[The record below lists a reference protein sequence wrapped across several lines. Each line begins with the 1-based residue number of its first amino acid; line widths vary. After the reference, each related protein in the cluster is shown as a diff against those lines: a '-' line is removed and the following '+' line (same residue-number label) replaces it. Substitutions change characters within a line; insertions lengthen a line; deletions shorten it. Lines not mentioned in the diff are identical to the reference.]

1 MKIQPV
7 KLKNDPIVE
16 AIFELRFEAAKSSL
30 SDLLPGLLYGKLGD
44 RFPKL
49 ERLPFSM
56 VPREFLQQ
64 TPDLKYQARFR
75 LRGDS
80 FVISFGDYS
89 LAVSCLKP
97 YVGWEK
103 FKPFILEILGYLKD
117 SALVG
122 AIERYSIK
130 YVNLLPAAHGDFA
143 GQYKHLNFSANL
155 GKFSLTGSPTWVR
168 AEIDDANYMNLLEFA
183 ANAQIKTLA
192 NEQLDGL
199 LLTIDTISKN
209 TEGFWDTPEKFIEGV
224 HQTEKAIFFETLS
237 DEAGQIF
244 GATWEK

>member
-16 AIFELRFEAAKSSL
+16 AIFELRFEPRKSAL
-30 SDLLPGLLYGKLGD
+30 SDLLPGLMYGKLGD
-44 RFPKL
+44 RFPTL
-49 ERLPFSM
+49 ERLPFST

-64 TPDLKYQARFR
+64 APDLKYQARFR
-75 LRGDS
+75 LIGNS
-80 FVISFGDYS
+80 FAILFGDYCLS
-89 LAVSCLKP
+89 LSSLKP
-97 YVGWEK
+97 YVGWEQ
-103 FKPFILEILGYLKD
+103 FKPFIIEILGYLKD
-117 SALVG
+117 STLVG

-143 GQYKHLNFSANL
+143 EQYKYLNFSANL
-155 GKFSLTGSPTWVR
+155 GKFPLTSSPTWVR

-192 NEQLDGL
+192 GEQLDGL
-199 LLTIDTISKN
+199 LLTIDTISKSTDN
-209 TEGFWDTPEKFIEGV
+209 FWDTPEKYIESA

-244 GATWEK
+244 GAIWEK